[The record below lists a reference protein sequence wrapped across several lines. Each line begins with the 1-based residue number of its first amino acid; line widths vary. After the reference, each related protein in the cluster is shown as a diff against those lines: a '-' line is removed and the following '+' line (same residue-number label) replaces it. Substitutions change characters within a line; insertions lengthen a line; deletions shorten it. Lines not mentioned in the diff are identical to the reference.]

1 MKHTNKLS
9 FEDMVQVLTKKFGN
23 MIVQTK
29 DVADFVA
36 SIGQNYSNY
45 YNDMR
50 HTYGVGRGQLQFVQS
65 DLANDEVKQT
75 INNVFIEPEII
86 ETDEQIEERINLRF
100 NALNIMA
107 RATAKGINR
116 SMIVSGPAGVGKSFG
131 IERAAEEIAGDFS
144 HVKGYIRPTGLYKT
158 LYANRQKGKLIV
170 FDDIDSIFADDTC
183 LNLLKAACDSSDTRK
198 ISWLS
203 NAVMEDEDGEEIPSS
218 FIFEGSVIFIT
229 NICFEGMINKGVR
242 MAPHYEALMSR
253 SHYLDLSIKSKKDY
267 IVRIKQVLRQ
277 GMLDDTLNDS
287 EKNDIIAFMEE
298 NMDKMRELSLR
309 MVKKLADLYMMDK
322 DSWKDLAKI
331 TCMKQ

>member
-9 FEDMVQVLTKKFGN
+9 FEDMVQVLVKKFGT

-50 HTYGVGRGQLQFVQS
+50 FKYGVGRGQLQFVQS
-65 DLANDEVKQT
+65 DAISEVQVDNKN
-75 INNVFIEPEII
+75 IFIEPEVV
-86 ETDEQIEERINLRF
+86 ETESQIEERINLRF

-131 IERAAEEIAGDFS
+131 IERAAEEIVGDFS

-170 FDDIDSIFADDTC
+170 FDDIDSIFSDETC

-203 NAVMEDEDGEEIPSS
+203 NAIMEDEDGEEIPSS

-253 SHYLDLSIKSKKDY
+253 SHYLNLSIKSKKDY

-277 GMLDDTLNDS
+277 GMLDDKLNES
-287 EKNDIIAFMEE
+287 EKNEIISFMEE
-298 NMDKMRELSLR
+298 NLDKMRELSLR
-309 MVKKLADLYMMDK
+309 MVKKLSDLYMMDK

>member
-9 FEDMVQVLTKKFGN
+9 FEDMVQVLVKKFGTT
-23 MIVQTK
+23 IVQTK

-50 HTYGVGRGQLQFVQS
+50 FKYGVGRGQLQFVQS
-65 DLANDEVKQT
+65 DAISEVQVDNKN
-75 INNVFIEPEII
+75 IFIEPEVV
-86 ETDEQIEERINLRF
+86 ETESQIEERINLRF

-131 IERAAEEIAGDFS
+131 IERAAEEIVGDFS

-170 FDDIDSIFADDTC
+170 FDDIDSIFSDETC

-203 NAVMEDEDGEEIPSS
+203 NAIMEDEDGEEIPSS

-253 SHYLDLSIKSKKDY
+253 SHYLNLSIKSKKDY

-277 GMLDDTLNDS
+277 GMLDDKLNES
-287 EKNDIIAFMEE
+287 EKNEIISFMEE
-298 NMDKMRELSLR
+298 NLDKMRELSLR
-309 MVKKLADLYMMDK
+309 MVKKLSDLYMMDK